1 MTSHKPSIK
10 LRRTE
15 NPCQRAASASTAT
28 ELFEGVP
35 HSGAEGAVATPID
48 NMGVTNQVNEQLV
61 QLVMS
66 DGELKTIAV
75 RAPSKGQIA
84 VIDQVSFTFSLE
96 TLESAGFDLLASQDQ
111 QVSQISELLESILG
125 YGITNERNSGTDF
138 YRRSFDLG
146 QFGQVGIG
154 GQNDTALV
162 HLHGLGALKAKHGWE
177 QRLHDFLS
185 HQAIRPK
192 ITRIDLAHDDFLGES
207 ITVDWAL
214 NSWQTGGFTWTG
226 QAPNVE
232 QIGNWL
238 KPSGKGRTFAVG
250 ARASG
255 KYCRIYEKGRK
266 EGCSD
271 SPWTR
276 FEVELKSKDRVI
288 PFDCLLDPSS
298 YLAGTYPCAEELYL
312 QANRIKTEKKTAEYN
327 YEKMIEICK
336 VQMGRQL
343 RFLSNHLND
352 SDEVLS
358 LVMHPDP
365 LAVPKRLKAIT
376 AGINTMPA
384 FLHNLPRQP
393 IDLEQIDFSI
403 KVN

>member
-1 MTSHKPSIK
+1 MIKVRKGRSH
-10 LRRTE
+10 
-15 NPCQRAASASTAT
+15 CQRAASASADTALI
-28 ELFEGVP
+28 ESVP
-35 HSGAEGAVATPID
+35 HSQAVGTVAAPID
-48 NMGVTNQVNEQLV
+48 NMGVTNQSNEQLV

-66 DGELKTIAV
+66 DGELKTIVV

-96 TLESAGFDLLASQDQ
+96 TLESVGFDLLSSQDQ
-111 QVSQISELLESILG
+111 QVSQISELIESILG
-125 YGITNERNSGTDF
+125 YGITNERNAGTDF
-138 YRRSFDLG
+138 YKRSFDLG

-154 GQNDTALV
+154 GQNDTVLV
-162 HLHGLGALKAKHGWE
+162 HLHGLGALKAKYGWE
-177 QRLHDFLS
+177 HRLYGFLS
-185 HQAIRPK
+185 NQAIRPK
-192 ITRIDLAHDDFLGES
+192 ITRIDLAYDDFLGES
-207 ITVDWAL
+207 ISVDWAL
-214 NSWQTGGFTWTG
+214 ESWRSGGFTWTG

-238 KPSGKGRTFAVG
+238 CPSGKGRTFAVG

-255 KYCRIYEKGRK
+255 KYCRVYEKGKK
-266 EGCSD
+266 EGCSE

-298 YLAGTYPCAEELYL
+298 YLAGTYPCVDQLYFE
-312 QANRIKTEKKTAEYN
+312 ANRIKTEKKTAEYN
-327 YEKMIEICK
+327 YDKMIEICK

-352 SDEVLS
+352 SDKVLS

-384 FLHNLPRQP
+384 FLHNLPRQL
-393 IDLEQIDFSI
+393 IDIEQVDFSI